1 MVTSTSRRLC
11 TALTV
16 FVLSLSGPAGA
27 QQGPPVVEE
36 QGDVLAMAATGKS
49 TAWSLKFTGGYSH
62 LFSSDISGGGSL
74 QENRYGGSVELRIQ
88 IDLDTDVTI
97 AGAGQ
102 DIDYQFNGFTGLGGK
117 DPWGDIGFITAGA
130 IFRHR
135 PSNDWELW
143 GGPYM
148 NWAWENG
155 TDFNDSF
162 IAGGIAG
169 FSYKFGEDLRI
180 GIGFGA
186 NTRLEETARWYPVF
200 DLYWKIAE
208 DWTLV
213 TRGLGIQQ
221 QGLELIYKLPDDW
234 ELAAG
239 VGYEYLQFRLDD
251 DGIASDGVGQD
262 TSIPL
267 WLRLGKK
274 VGKNFRFDLFA
285 SLVTAGELK
294 LIDADGRGINSA
306 DYDATPVLGAH
317 LSLRF

>member
-1 MVTSTSRRLC
+1 MPSW
-11 TALTV
+11 ALWALFTV
-16 FVLSLSGPAGA
+16 ITPAAA
-27 QQGPPVVEE
+27 QQGPAIIEE
-36 QGDVLAMAATGKS
+36 QVDVLTMASTGKG
-49 TAWSLKFTGGYSH
+49 TPWTFKIMGGYSH
-62 LFSSDISGGGSL
+62 RFDADLSGGGGIE
-74 QENRYGGSVELRIQ
+74 QNRYSMGAEFRVK

-102 DIDYQFNGFTGLGGK
+102 IFDYEFNGFTGLGGK
-117 DPWGDIGFITAGA
+117 DPWGDIGLITAGA

-135 PSNDWELW
+135 PFNDWEVW
-143 GGPYM
+143 GGPYI

-169 FSYKFGEDLRI
+169 LSFKFGEDLRI
-180 GIGFGA
+180 GAGLGA
-186 NTRLEETARWYPVF
+186 NSRLEESARFYPVF
-200 DLYWKIAE
+200 DLYWKITD
-208 DWTLV
+208 DWSLE
-213 TRGLGIQQ
+213 TRGLGVQR

-234 ELAAG
+234 EIAGG

-267 WLRLGKK
+267 WLRIGKDI
-274 VGKNFRFDLFA
+274 GDFRFDLFA
-285 SLVTAGELK
+285 SLITAGRLK
-294 LIDADGRGINSA
+294 LIDADGRGINSS
-306 DYDATPVLGAH
+306 DYDATPALGAY